1 MLFQL
6 FIANLTISFLLA
18 LFVYTNS
25 KIYYKPCKL
34 INKNGNVVDI
44 HKIFDVFHPHDELNF
59 WKLWIG
65 GFLNFPYKFIISF
78 FIATSMKFH
87 LQLVNYFYPNSETDL
102 SQWKKMKFGISFWA
116 NFFLFANG
124 IHLVNKKVDC
134 EKVYKKYLGEDYDF
148 SDDKYSLIISNHI
161 GFFDVVVL
169 MAKYTVG
176 LMAKIDVKDYYFV
189 GPIATAMHCLYIKRE
204 SSEER
209 KKIFDQL
216 EERQKLFYEGKF
228 LAPLAMFPEGTT
240 TCGRN
245 ILKFKKGTFY
255 ALLPVKPVIINHYQ
269 ESNYHLSIGAGS
281 AVLSYIKNF
290 CHSIATL
297 YFIEM
302 PIIRPTKFMFERYG
316 HLGNEKWEIYAEVV
330 RKIYSEIGHLEEST
344 FGLRDEK
351 KYNIALKYGI
361 YNPDLDSF
369 DPNYMN
375 KENKL
380 KFKVE

>member
-34 INKNGNVVDI
+34 IDKNGNVVDI

-148 SDDKYSLIISNHI
+148 CDDKYSLIISNHI

-290 CHSIATL
+290 CHSIENL

>member
-6 FIANLTISFLLA
+6 FIANLTIIIIII
-18 LFVYTNS
+18 YTYVSNS

-34 INKNGNVVDI
+34 VDKNGKVIDI
-44 HKIFDVFHPHDELNF
+44 HKVFDVFHPHDELSF
-59 WKLWIG
+59 LKLWIG
-65 GFLNFPYKFIISF
+65 GFINFPFKFLTSL
-78 FIATSMKFH
+78 FIALSMKFH
-87 LQLVNYFYPNSETDL
+87 LQLVNYFYPNSETDP

-116 NFFLFANG
+116 RFFLIVNG
-124 IHLVNKKVDC
+124 IHLVHKKVDC

-148 SDDKYSLIISNHI
+148 SDGKYSLIISNHT

-169 MAKYTVG
+169 MAKYSVG

-204 SSEER
+204 SLEER

-228 LAPLAMFPEGTT
+228 LAPLCLFPEGTT
-240 TCGRN
+240 SCGRN

-269 ESNYHLSIGAGS
+269 ESSYHLSIGAGA

-290 CHSIATL
+290 CHFIETL
-297 YFIEM
+297 YIIEM
-302 PIIRPTKFMFERYG
+302 PIIRPTEFMFEKYKN
-316 HLGNEKWEIYAEVV
+316 LGKEKWEIYAEVV
-330 RKIYSEIGHLEEST
+330 RKIYSEIGGLEESS

-361 YNPDLDSF
+361 YNPDLEPF
-369 DPNYMN
+369 DPHYMD

-380 KFKVE
+380 KEKLD

>member
-25 KIYYKPCKL
+25 KILYKPCKL
-34 INKNGNVVDI
+34 VDKNGKVIDV
-44 HKIFDVFHPHDELNF
+44 HKLFDVFHPRDELSF

-65 GFLNFPYKFIISF
+65 GFINFPFKFLTSL
-78 FIATSMKFH
+78 FIALSMKFH
-87 LQLVNYFYPNSETDL
+87 LQLVNYFYPNSETDPN
-102 SQWKKMKFGISFWA
+102 QWKKMKFGISFWA
-116 NFFLFANG
+116 RFFLLVNG
-124 IHLVNKKVDC
+124 IRLSYKNVDC

-148 SDDKYSLIISNHI
+148 TNDKYSLIISNHI

-169 MAKYTVG
+169 MATYSVG

-228 LAPLAMFPEGTT
+228 LAPLCLFPEGTT
-240 TCGRN
+240 SCGRN

-269 ESNYHLSIGAGS
+269 ESSYHLSIGAGS

-290 CHSIATL
+290 CHSIETL
-297 YFIEM
+297 YIIEM
-302 PIIRPTKFMFERYG
+302 PIIRPTEFMFKNYS
-316 HLGNEKWEIYAEVV
+316 HLGKEKWEVFAEVN
-330 RKIYSEIGHLEEST
+330 RKIYSEIGQLEEST

-361 YNPDLDSF
+361 YNPDLETF
-369 DPNYMN
+369 DPHYID

-380 KFKVE
+380 KEKLD

>member
-6 FIANLTISFLLA
+6 FIANLTFSFLLA

-34 INKNGNVVDI
+34 VDKNGKIIDV
-44 HKIFDVFHPHDELNF
+44 HKLFDVFHPHDELSF

-65 GFLNFPYKFIISF
+65 GFINFPFKFTISL
-78 FIATSMKFH
+78 FIALSMKFH
-87 LQLVNYFYPNSETDL
+87 LQLVNYFYPNSETDP

-116 NFFLFANG
+116 RFFLIVNG
-124 IHLVNKKVDC
+124 IHLVHKKVDC

-148 SDDKYSLIISNHI
+148 SDGKYSLIISNHT

-169 MAKYTVG
+169 MAKYSVG

-189 GPIATAMHCLYIKRE
+189 GPIATAMHCLYIQRE
-204 SSEER
+204 SLEER

-228 LAPLAMFPEGTT
+228 LAPLCLFPEGTT
-240 TCGRN
+240 SCGRN

-269 ESNYHLSIGAGS
+269 ESSYHLSIGAGS

-290 CHSIATL
+290 CHFIETL
-297 YFIEM
+297 YIIEM
-302 PIIRPTKFMFERYG
+302 PIIRPTEFMFEKYKN
-316 HLGNEKWEIYAEVV
+316 LGKEKWEIYAEVV
-330 RKIYSEIGHLEEST
+330 RKIYSEIGGLEESS

-361 YNPDLDSF
+361 YNPDLEPF
-369 DPNYMN
+369 DPHYMD

-380 KFKVE
+380 KEKLD

>member
-18 LFVYTNS
+18 LFIYTNS
-25 KIYYKPCKL
+25 KVYYKPCKL
-34 INKNGNVVDI
+34 IDKNGNIIDI
-44 HKIFDVFHPHDELNF
+44 HKIFDVFHPHDELVF
-59 WKLWIG
+59 WKLWLG
-65 GFLNFPYKFIISF
+65 GFINFPFKFITSL
-78 FIATSMKFH
+78 FIALSMKFH
-87 LQLVNYFYPNSETDL
+87 LQLVNYIYPNSETNPE
-102 SQWKKMKFGISFWA
+102 QWQKMKFGISFWA
-116 NFFLFANG
+116 SFFLLVNG
-124 IHLVNKKVDC
+124 IRIRTKKVEC

-148 SDDKYSLIISNHI
+148 SDEKYSLIISNHI

-169 MAKYTVG
+169 MAKYSVG

-189 GPIATAMHCLYIKRE
+189 GPIATAMHCLYIRRE

-245 ILKFKKGTFY
+245 ILKFKRGTFY
-255 ALLPVKPVIINHYQ
+255 ALLPVKPVLINHYQ

-281 AVLSYIKNF
+281 AVMSYIKNF
-290 CHSIATL
+290 CHFKEYL
-297 YFIEM
+297 YLIEM
-302 PIIRPTKFMFERYG
+302 PVIKPTKFMFDNYG
-316 HLGNEKWEIYAEVV
+316 HISQEKWEVFAEVV
-330 RKIYSEIGHLEEST
+330 RKIYSEIGNLEEST

-361 YNPDLDSF
+361 YNADLDSF

-380 KFKVE
+380 KAKIE

>member
-18 LFVYTNS
+18 LFVYTNA
-25 KIYYKPCKL
+25 KILYKPCKL
-34 INKNGNVVDI
+34 VDKNGKVIDV
-44 HKIFDVFHPHDELNF
+44 HKLFDVFHPHDELSF
-59 WKLWIG
+59 WKLWVG
-65 GFLNFPYKFIISF
+65 GFINFPFKFFTSL
-78 FIATSMKFH
+78 FIALSMKFH
-87 LQLVNYFYPNSETDL
+87 LQLVNYFYPNSETEPK
-102 SQWKKMKFGISFWA
+102 QWKKMKFGISFWA
-116 NFFLFANG
+116 SFFLLVNG
-124 IHLVNKKVDC
+124 IHLVHKKVDC
-134 EKVYKKYLGEDYDF
+134 EKVYKKYLGDDYDF
-148 SDDKYSLIISNHI
+148 TDDKYSLIISNHI

-169 MAKYTVG
+169 MATYSVG

-228 LAPLAMFPEGTT
+228 LAPLCMFPEGTT
-240 TCGRN
+240 SCGRN

-269 ESNYHLSIGAGS
+269 ESSYHLSIGAGS

-290 CHSIATL
+290 CHSIETL
-297 YFIEM
+297 YLIEM
-302 PIIRPTKFMFERYG
+302 PIIRPTEFMYKNYS
-316 HLGNEKWEIYAEVV
+316 HLGKEKWEVFAGVT
-330 RKIYSEIGHLEEST
+330 RKIYSEIGQLEEST

-361 YNPDLDSF
+361 YNPDLETF
-369 DPNYMN
+369 DPHYMD

-380 KFKVE
+380 KEKLD

>member
-1 MLFQL
+1 
-6 FIANLTISFLLA
+6 
-18 LFVYTNS
+18 
-25 KIYYKPCKL
+25 
-34 INKNGNVVDI
+34 
-44 HKIFDVFHPHDELNF
+44 
-59 WKLWIG
+59 
-65 GFLNFPYKFIISF
+65 
-78 FIATSMKFH
+78 MKFH
-87 LQLVNYFYPNSETDL
+87 LQLVNYFYPNSETDP

-116 NFFLFANG
+116 RFFLIVNG
-124 IHLVNKKVDC
+124 IHLVHKKVDC

-148 SDDKYSLIISNHI
+148 SDGKYSLIISNHT

-169 MAKYTVG
+169 MAKYSVG

-204 SSEER
+204 SLEER

-228 LAPLAMFPEGTT
+228 LAPLCLFPEGTT
-240 TCGRN
+240 SCGRN

-269 ESNYHLSIGAGS
+269 ESSYHLSIGAGS

-290 CHSIATL
+290 CHFIETL
-297 YFIEM
+297 YIIEM
-302 PIIRPTKFMFERYG
+302 PIIRPTEFMFEKYKN
-316 HLGNEKWEIYAEVV
+316 LGKEKWEIYAEVV
-330 RKIYSEIGHLEEST
+330 RKIYSEIGGLEESS

-361 YNPDLDSF
+361 YNPDLEPF
-369 DPNYMN
+369 DPHYMD

-380 KFKVE
+380 KEKLD

>member
-34 INKNGNVVDI
+34 IDKNGNVVDI

-102 SQWKKMKFGISFWA
+102 TQWKKMKFGISFWA

-148 SDDKYSLIISNHI
+148 TDDKYSLIISNHI

-169 MAKYTVG
+169 MAKYSVG

-189 GPIATAMHCLYIKRE
+189 GPIATAMHCLYIRRE

-302 PIIRPTKFMFERYG
+302 PIIKPTKFMFERYG

>member
-6 FIANLTISFLLA
+6 FIANLTFSFLLA

-25 KIYYKPCKL
+25 KIFYKPCKL
-34 INKNGNVVDI
+34 VDKNGKVIDV
-44 HKIFDVFHPHDELNF
+44 HKLFDVFHPHDELSF

-65 GFLNFPYKFIISF
+65 GFINFPFKFTISL
-78 FIATSMKFH
+78 FIALSMKFH
-87 LQLVNYFYPNSETDL
+87 LQLVNYFYPNSETDP

-116 NFFLFANG
+116 RFFLIVNG
-124 IHLVNKKVDC
+124 IHLVHKKVDC

-148 SDDKYSLIISNHI
+148 SDGKYSLIISNHI

-169 MAKYTVG
+169 MAKYSVG

-189 GPIATAMHCLYIKRE
+189 GPIATAMHCLYIQRE

-228 LAPLAMFPEGTT
+228 LAPLCLFPEGTT
-240 TCGRN
+240 SCGRN

-269 ESNYHLSIGAGS
+269 ESSYHLSIGAGS

-290 CHSIATL
+290 CHFIETL
-297 YFIEM
+297 YIIEM
-302 PIIRPTKFMFERYG
+302 PIIRPTEFMFEKYKN
-316 HLGNEKWEIYAEVV
+316 LGKEKWEIYAEVV
-330 RKIYSEIGHLEEST
+330 RKIYSEIGGLEESS

-361 YNPDLDSF
+361 YNPDLEPF
-369 DPNYMN
+369 DPHYMD

-380 KFKVE
+380 KETLD

>member
-1 MLFQL
+1 MLFEL

-34 INKNGNVVDI
+34 IDKNGNVIDI
-44 HKIFDVFHPHDELNF
+44 HEKFDIFHPHDELRF
-59 WKLWIG
+59 WKLWLG
-65 GFLNFPYKFIISF
+65 GFINFPIKLVLSF

-87 LQLVNYFYPNSETDL
+87 LQLVNYLYPKSETDP

-116 NFFLFANG
+116 TFFLYANG
-124 IHLVNKKVDC
+124 IRVINKNVDC

-148 SDDKYSLIISNHI
+148 TDDKYSLIISNHI

-169 MAKYTVG
+169 MAKYSVG

-302 PIIRPTKFMFERYG
+302 PIIKPTKFMFERYG

-369 DPNYMN
+369 DPNYLN

>member
-1 MLFQL
+1 MLFEL

-25 KIYYKPCKL
+25 KVYYKPCKL
-34 INKNGNVVDI
+34 IDKNGNILDI
-44 HKIFDVFHPHDELNF
+44 HEIYDVFHPHDELSF
-59 WKLWIG
+59 WKLWLG
-65 GFLNFPYKFIISF
+65 GFINFPYKFTISL
-78 FIATSMKFH
+78 FIALSMKFH
-87 LQLVNYFYPNSETDL
+87 LQLVNYFYPKSEIDTN
-102 SQWKKMKFGISFWA
+102 QWKKMKFGISFWA
-116 NFFLFANG
+116 TFFLLVNG
-124 IHLVNKKVDC
+124 IKVIPKKVDC

-148 SDDKYSLIISNHI
+148 SYDKYSLIISNHI

-169 MAKYTVG
+169 MAKYSVG
-176 LMAKIDVKDYYFV
+176 FMAKIDVKDYYFV

-240 TCGRN
+240 TSGRN

-269 ESNYHLSIGAGS
+269 ESNYHLSIGAGA
-281 AVLSYIKNF
+281 AVMSYIKNF
-290 CHSIATL
+290 CHFRESL
-297 YFIEM
+297 YVIEM
-302 PIIRPTKFMFERYG
+302 PVIKPTEYMYEKYK
-316 HLGNEKWEIYAEVV
+316 HLGKEKWEIYAEVV
-330 RKIYSEIGHLEEST
+330 RKIYSEIGNLKESSL
-344 FGLRDEK
+344 GLRDEK
-351 KYNIALKYGI
+351 KYNIALKHGI
-361 YNPDLDSF
+361 SNPDIDSF
-369 DPNYMN
+369 DPHYMD

-380 KFKVE
+380 KEKID

>member
-34 INKNGNVVDI
+34 IDKNGNVVDI

-169 MAKYTVG
+169 MAKYSVG

-302 PIIRPTKFMFERYG
+302 PIIKPTKFMFERYG

>member
-25 KIYYKPCKL
+25 KILYKPCKL
-34 INKNGNVVDI
+34 VDKNGKVIDV
-44 HKIFDVFHPHDELNF
+44 HKLFDVFHPRDELSF

-65 GFLNFPYKFIISF
+65 GFINFPFKFLTSL
-78 FIATSMKFH
+78 FIALSMKFH
-87 LQLVNYFYPNSETDL
+87 LQLVNYFYPNSETDPN
-102 SQWKKMKFGISFWA
+102 QWKKMKFGISFWA
-116 NFFLFANG
+116 RFFLLVNG
-124 IHLVNKKVDC
+124 IRLSYKKVDC

-148 SDDKYSLIISNHI
+148 TNDKYSLIISNHI

-169 MAKYTVG
+169 MATYSVG

-228 LAPLAMFPEGTT
+228 LAPLCLFPEGTT
-240 TCGRN
+240 SCGRN

-269 ESNYHLSIGAGS
+269 ESSYHLSIGAGA

-290 CHSIATL
+290 CHSIETL
-297 YFIEM
+297 YIIEM
-302 PIIRPTKFMFERYG
+302 PIIRPTEFMFKNYS
-316 HLGNEKWEIYAEVV
+316 HLDKEKWEVFAEVT
-330 RKIYSEIGHLEEST
+330 RKIYSEIGNLEESS

-361 YNPDLDSF
+361 YNPDLEPF
-369 DPNYMN
+369 DPHYMD
-375 KENKL
+375 KENNLKEKL
-380 KFKVE
+380 D

>member
-34 INKNGNVVDI
+34 IDKNGNVVDI

-169 MAKYTVG
+169 MAKYSVG

-189 GPIATAMHCLYIKRE
+189 GPIATAMHCLYIRRE